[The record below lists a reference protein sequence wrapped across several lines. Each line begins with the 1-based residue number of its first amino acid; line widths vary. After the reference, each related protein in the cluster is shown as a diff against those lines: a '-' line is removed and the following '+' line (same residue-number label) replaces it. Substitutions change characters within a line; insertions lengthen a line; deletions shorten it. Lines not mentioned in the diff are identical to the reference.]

1 MSDNSNPTP
10 EQLENLTFEEVLALL
25 NETVSNLDQGDL
37 SLDHATKLYEQGMI
51 LSEIRLKRL
60 NDAQLKIS
68 DIQEKHSKA
77 TENTLDNS

>member
-1 MSDNSNPTP
+1 MSDISNPTP

-51 LSEIRLKRL
+51 LSEICLKRL